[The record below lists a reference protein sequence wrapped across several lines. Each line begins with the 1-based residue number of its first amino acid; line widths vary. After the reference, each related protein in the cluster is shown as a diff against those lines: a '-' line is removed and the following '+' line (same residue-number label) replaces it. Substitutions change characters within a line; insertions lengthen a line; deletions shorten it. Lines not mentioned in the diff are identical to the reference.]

1 MLNESLNMC
10 HRLDNK
16 PSGNRLK
23 QELRQMRNIS
33 KNQREENNFDI
44 KYEEREEVKFE
55 WNGNEEGE
63 DTHTLTG
70 GGKAKRTSKYTSNK
84 SSKRKST
91 NPSKAPVIT
100 PVIKSIKNVYI
111 YIRYNKDSSNDDPL
125 STNRVSQNIQYT
137 LNRYVIEFLRHMN
150 FAIAAHTNVNY
161 HLLDNRQLYIR
172 IPVYPYT
179 NDEAKLHPLD
189 LILKRVDSIRSFIES
204 YDFST
209 DTKSAMW
216 LIRTLT
222 SLGVNLNEDFNLTV
236 DCDDFDYKKID
247 EPLTFNFPAI
257 EYPHISKHVLSD
269 SSIVTVYEDP
279 YFNDYGVYINLS
291 VPFADMGMSY
301 NGLHIYEH
309 LMTKGWDKLSVNDQ
323 IYANGITYPNG
334 ICMVFNILST
344 ESAYHEYTNAALKW
358 LFKIRDPKFWQD
370 SISDDILLET
380 CRTISETRTERTLAS
395 MGRSDLHAYTNN
407 YNRSIFEYW
416 SNQPFTLLL
425 TCPSGTAKLNVEAI
439 EKMMSTHPLR
449 HIPRPE
455 NVKMKYYPLE
465 VMLMKQV
472 SKLYILK
479 ADTER
484 IKNAIM
490 KPRLKTKVYFGVDC
504 YMGQDEDMDDN
515 DLSEFNGVLH
525 PLLYLNRYFTEK
537 ELREFVRTHI
547 TAASSSTLSMQSMC
561 IRHAADSL
569 EELNLNL

>member
-1 MLNESLNMC
+1 MLSSDDLKNVRPNG
-10 HRLDNK
+10 NK
-16 PSGNRLK
+16 LK
-23 QELRQMRNIS
+23 QELKRMRSIS
-33 KNQREENNFDI
+33 KNTSTNDEVEINYAEPEEFGFEMPKEEEEN
-44 KYEEREEVKFE
+44 E
-55 WNGNEEGE
+55 
-63 DTHTLTG
+63 TLVG
-70 GGKAKRTSKYTSNK
+70 GGKAPSKRKK
-84 SSKRKST
+84 STSKRKSS
-91 NPSKAPVIT
+91 PASKRKSKVPVIT
-100 PVIKSIKNVYI
+100 PVNKSIKNVFI
-111 YIRYNKDSSNDDPL
+111 YIRYNKEFGELPSAGLLDTS
-125 STNRVSQNIQYT
+125 RVSRNIQYT
-137 LNRYVIEFLRHMN
+137 LNRYVVEFLRHMN
-150 FAIAAHTNVNY
+150 FVISAHTNVNY
-161 HLLDNRQLYIR
+161 HLLDNKQLFIR

-209 DTKSAMW
+209 DTKSTMW

-236 DCDDFDYKKID
+236 DCDEFDYKKID
-247 EPLTFNFPAI
+247 ETLTFNFPKI
-257 EYPHISKHVLSD
+257 EYPYISKHILND
-269 SSIVTVYEDP
+269 KSIITVYEDP
-279 YFNDYGVYINLS
+279 YFNDYGVYVNLS

-309 LMTKGWDKLSVNDQ
+309 LMTKGWAGLSVNDQ

-334 ICMVFNILST
+334 ICMVFNILAT
-344 ESAYHEYTNAALKW
+344 EKAYNEYTNAALKW
-358 LFKIRDPKFWQD
+358 LFKIRDQDFWQKA
-370 SISDDILLET
+370 ISDDILLET

-395 MGRSDLHAYTNN
+395 MGRSDLHAYTND

-425 TCPSGTAKLNVEAI
+425 TCPTGTARLNIETI
-439 EKMMSTHPLR
+439 EKMSVAHPLR
-449 HIPRPE
+449 NVPRPE
-455 NVKMKYYPLE
+455 NIKMKHYPLE
-465 VMLMKQV
+465 VMLMKQIN
-472 SKLYILK
+472 KLYILK
-479 ADTER
+479 SDTER
-484 IKNAIM
+484 IKTAIM

-547 TAASSSTLSMQSMC
+547 TAASSATLSMQSMC